1 MSELQPE
8 KNERLTKVET
18 QVVGITQ
25 DLAGIWK
32 ILRDIQDS
40 INKSQKTDWQTI
52 LIGLTVI
59 GALYASAIHPIQSD
73 IERTSA
79 DAKALAQ
86 AVIVQNDRIAAEKIE
101 RLTWESDIKVRI
113 AINEFQLQWQREHK
127 QTNR

>member
-1 MSELQPE
+1 MSELHPE
-8 KNERLTKVET
+8 NNERLTKVET

-59 GALYASAIHPIQSD
+59 GAIYASAIHPIKSD

-127 QTNR
+127 KTNQ

>member
-8 KNERLTKVET
+8 NNERLTKVET

-127 QTNR
+127 KTNQ

>member
-8 KNERLTKVET
+8 NNERLTKVET

-59 GALYASAIHPIQSD
+59 GALYASAIHPIKSD

-86 AVIVQNDRIAAEKIE
+86 AVIVQNDSIAAEKID

-127 QTNR
+127 KTNQ

>member
-8 KNERLTKVET
+8 NNERLTKVET

-86 AVIVQNDRIAAEKIE
+86 AVIVQNDRIAAEKID
-101 RLTWESDIKVRI
+101 RLAWESDIKVRI

-127 QTNR
+127 KTNQ